1 MNGRTARTR
10 LIAVLAC
17 LLACDVAATR
27 EQTRAAGDAPRA
39 GRQLA
44 GGEVERGGM
53 VVAPRWVLRD
63 AMGTAIDAVV
73 EPTCGGGLPCVITEP
88 GTQGTVDP
96 PCVRVYWLG
105 DRYVDLRYALGT
117 GLAADCAAHRTELA
131 EIGYF
136 LAPDC
141 SGGIFHSAGQGVEE
155 ATRWTRQIYHIQE
168 TGLTYF
174 ETNNAQMVQAYYAW
188 YGGECFAFQAQPSWE
203 MVEWRPLP
211 DDLVALEGTAPYSLG
226 WE

>member
-1 MNGRTARTR
+1 MSGHTR
-10 LIAVLAC
+10 LITVLAC

-27 EQTRAAGDAPRA
+27 EETRAAGDAPRA

-88 GTQGTVDP
+88 GTQGTVGP

-141 SGGIFHSAGQGVEE
+141 SGEVFNVAGGGVEE
-155 ATRWTRQIYHIQE
+155 ATRWTRRVVHVEE

-174 ETNNAQMVQAYYAW
+174 ESANTQLVQLYYAW
-188 YGGECFAFQAQPSWE
+188 YEGACVSVEQEPFE

-211 DDLVALEGTAPYSLG
+211 DDLVALGGAAPYSLS